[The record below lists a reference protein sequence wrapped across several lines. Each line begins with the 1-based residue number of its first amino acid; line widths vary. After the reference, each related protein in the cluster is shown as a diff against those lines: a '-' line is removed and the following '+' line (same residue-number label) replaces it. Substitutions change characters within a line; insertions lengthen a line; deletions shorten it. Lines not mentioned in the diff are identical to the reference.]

1 MELPMGDRVF
11 AAERIM
17 KKRVRRG
24 RVEYFVKWKGWSQKH
39 STWEPEENI
48 LDGRLIDIFEQRYRK
63 VVKSRLLRNDSKI
76 KLRSMSQHRG
86 GPAPHKRGPK
96 KKEARFHSTSN
107 EPVHI
112 GSETEEVGGTSG
124 TGGDNDQ
131 DGSSV
136 RPQTESEGLPDEEED
151 AVPDIE
157 ETIESE
163 IPAANTSANVTTD
176 SEIESEN
183 TVIGNEDKSS
193 GNALSRRE
201 PSGTKRKAE
210 VLSKESGKIG
220 VTITTSSPPHTTA
233 KVQRLTSPTTQAV
246 QPGKI
251 HSKRSSTS
259 SPRNSGGMPPEDSAL
274 LPASSPPPAVAVASR
289 GLKSPTPP
297 TPSSPLSSRIKSPPP
312 SSPPPT
318 LPKLKSPRP
327 VTPPHSPPRE
337 KQVSPVLS
345 PVNTQPPQ
353 VGGGAGAAVASPV
366 AVAEEPPTQ
375 PSQEPPADK
384 VLVNGHH
391 NVEVKP
397 QIVVSHVMTNPGPE
411 YWRTRNPVADEIFIT
426 DVTVNLSTVTIRE
439 CKTEK
444 GFFRERQQSHTN
456 ECE

>member
-1 MELPMGDRVF
+1 MGDRVF

-96 KKEARFHSTSN
+96 KKEARFHNTSN
-107 EPVHI
+107 EPEHI
-112 GSETEEVGGTSG
+112 ECGPEEVIGVSGAGGGS
-124 TGGDNDQ
+124 DQ
-131 DGSSV
+131 ERSSV
-136 RPQTESEGLPDEEED
+136 RPQPETEVADEEED
-151 AVPDIE
+151 TVPEVE
-157 ETIESE
+157 ETIGSEVSVSNTTENEMESE
-163 IPAANTSANVTTD
+163 HTVM
-176 SEIESEN
+176 ES
-183 TVIGNEDKSS
+183 EDKSNS
-193 GNALSRRE
+193 NVICRRE

-233 KVQRLTSPTTQAV
+233 KVQRLASPVITQSV
-246 QPGKI
+246 QPGKV
-251 HSKRSSTS
+251 HSKRSSIS
-259 SPRNSGGMPPEDSAL
+259 SPRSSGGMPPEDSSL
-274 LPASSPPPAVAVASR
+274 LPASSPPHAVAVASR
-289 GLKSPTPP
+289 GLTSPTPP
-297 TPSSPLSSRIKSPPP
+297 MPSSPHSSHSIKSPSP
-312 SSPPPT
+312 SSPPLS
-318 LPKLKSPRP
+318 LPKLKSPRS
-327 VTPPHSPPRE
+327 VTPPHSPSRE
-337 KQVSPVLS
+337 KQVSPALS

-353 VGGGAGAAVASPV
+353 VGGGAGAAAAAPV
-366 AVAEEPPTQ
+366 AARAEEPPTQ
-375 PSQEPPADK
+375 PSQEPLADK
-384 VLVNGHH
+384 VLVNGLH
-391 NVEVKP
+391 VEDKP

-411 YWRTRNPVADEIFIT
+411 YWRTRNPVADDIFIT

-444 GFFRERQQSHTN
+444 GFFRERQQSHAN